1 LISDFFPAV
10 VYVYDTQAGNLSYVS
25 KRITDLLGYSLDD
38 VKSWGKDWMKTIFH
52 DDVDI
57 AMKELE
63 VYNALENAHTHT
75 FNSRYRNKGDN
86 WRYFRTQGSIL
97 KRDEAGKPLSILFI
111 AQDVTE
117 QLQSE
122 LELTRSNRDLEEFA
136 YEASHDLQEPLR
148 KVITFGERL
157 RDKFGNILGNEGKAY
172 LSRMAAA
179 TDNMR
184 ILIDNLLEFS
194 KISRSNEAFVLS
206 DLNVVMEEAKGELE
220 LKIEETGAEI
230 MQDDLPF
237 IVCNPLQIRQL
248 FVNLLSNSLKFRK
261 KDRKTIIRIGSR
273 PATVEEKAAEK
284 LPVDQVYYWITIAD
298 NGIGFEKEY
307 AERIFLIFQR
317 LHGKS
322 EYPGSGIGLA
332 ICKKIADQ
340 HHGVIRAEGRPGDGA
355 VFIVIL
361 PKGTRD

>member
-1 LISDFFPAV
+1 
-10 VYVYDTQAGNLSYVS
+10 
-25 KRITDLLGYSLDD
+25 
-38 VKSWGKDWMKTIFH
+38 
-52 DDVDI
+52 
-57 AMKELE
+57 
-63 VYNALENAHTHT
+63 
-75 FNSRYRNKGDN
+75 
-86 WRYFRTQGSIL
+86 
-97 KRDEAGKPLSILFI
+97 
-111 AQDVTE
+111 
-117 QLQSE
+117 
-122 LELTRSNRDLEEFA
+122 
-136 YEASHDLQEPLR
+136 
-148 KVITFGERL
+148 
-157 RDKFGNILGNEGKAY
+157 
-172 LSRMAAA
+172 MAAA

>member
-1 LISDFFPAV
+1 
-10 VYVYDTQAGNLSYVS
+10 
-25 KRITDLLGYSLDD
+25 
-38 VKSWGKDWMKTIFH
+38 
-52 DDVDI
+52 
-57 AMKELE
+57 
-63 VYNALENAHTHT
+63 
-75 FNSRYRNKGDN
+75 
-86 WRYFRTQGSIL
+86 
-97 KRDEAGKPLSILFI
+97 
-111 AQDVTE
+111 
-117 QLQSE
+117 
-122 LELTRSNRDLEEFA
+122 
-136 YEASHDLQEPLR
+136 
-148 KVITFGERL
+148 
-157 RDKFGNILGNEGKAY
+157 
-172 LSRMAAA
+172 
-179 TDNMR
+179 
-184 ILIDNLLEFS
+184 
-194 KISRSNEAFVLS
+194 
-206 DLNVVMEEAKGELE
+206 
-220 LKIEETGAEI
+220 